1 MAYTQENQ
9 QTFQFHNFPPSFVFF
24 WLLRLVLAT
33 AEQAPLMPC
42 IFFCSIVSTSG
53 RRQSSQYKK
62 KFSLIQ
68 IFDLVKILCW
78 MPFMAQPSLLVY
90 SQMGQF
96 HYFMHKKRRITTSR
110 CVHDAEMLQE
120 IYILVQPIHFKGT
133 FVVDAV
139 KPNISDSCL
148 YH

>member
-33 AEQAPLMPC
+33 AEHARPPQCLASFSVAL
-42 IFFCSIVSTSG
+42 FLLVAVVN
-53 RRQSSQYKK
+53 QSNIKI

-78 MPFMAQPSLLVY
+78 MPFMTQPSLLVY

-96 HYFMHKKRRITTSR
+96 HHFMHKKRRITTSR

-120 IYILVQPIHFKGT
+120 VNILVQSLHFKGT
-133 FVVDAV
+133 FVVG
-139 KPNISDSCL
+139 K
-148 YH
+148 HQ